1 VKVLQ
6 SFDSSADA
14 FSNDFSPGG
23 FEQPIVSLLFVIAND
38 FAWTICGPCGGLRC
52 GYTELRYRRRFA
64 DEFGRW
70 GGFAEAALG
79 FNKRETAMRLIP
91 RADGIALAI
100 KVVPGSSRQ
109 RVVGEYAEGLKITV
123 TAAAERG
130 AANEA
135 VIAVLADS
143 LQIAAANIRIVRGH
157 QSPRKEVLIV
167 GLSAEEIE
175 RRLSSINE

>member
-1 VKVLQ
+1 MMSSPIGPDFVKRASVTRLWADQ
-6 SFDSSADA
+6 SEPVPS
-14 FSNDFSPGG
+14 
-23 FEQPIVSLLFVIAND
+23 
-38 FAWTICGPCGGLRC
+38 
-52 GYTELRYRRRFA
+52 
-64 DEFGRW
+64 
-70 GGFAEAALG
+70 
-79 FNKRETAMRLIP
+79 MRLISKP
-91 RADGIALAI
+91 DGIALAI

-109 RVVGEYAEGLKITV
+109 RVVGEYGDGLKITV

-143 LQIAAANIRIVRGH
+143 LQIAAANVRIVRGH

>member
-1 VKVLQ
+1 MSSPIGRDFVKRASVTRLWANQ
-6 SFDSSADA
+6 SESVPS
-14 FSNDFSPGG
+14 
-23 FEQPIVSLLFVIAND
+23 
-38 FAWTICGPCGGLRC
+38 
-52 GYTELRYRRRFA
+52 
-64 DEFGRW
+64 
-70 GGFAEAALG
+70 
-79 FNKRETAMRLIP
+79 MRLISKP
-91 RADGIALAI
+91 DGIALAI

-109 RVVGEYAEGLKITV
+109 RVVGEYGDGLKITV

-143 LQIAAANIRIVRGH
+143 LQIAAANVRIVRGH

>member
-1 VKVLQ
+1 MISSRIARDFNPAGLSNAFVLT
-6 SFDSSADA
+6 S
-14 FSNDFSPGG
+14 
-23 FEQPIVSLLFVIAND
+23 
-38 FAWTICGPCGGLRC
+38 
-52 GYTELRYRRRFA
+52 
-64 DEFGRW
+64 
-70 GGFAEAALG
+70 
-79 FNKRETAMRLIP
+79 REPVPSMRLISKP
-91 RADGIALAI
+91 DGIALAI

-109 RVVGEYAEGLKITV
+109 RVVGEYADGLKITV

-143 LQIAAANIRIVRGH
+143 LQIPPANVRIVRGH

-167 GLSAEEIE
+167 GLSSEEIE